1 MTDHIYHNERTK
13 SHDIPIAHLDFKYIK
28 ECKDIKELEKI
39 MKTLRSGEV
48 GHYAELE
55 RCCEEC
61 IRNIDPDN
69 RVLRVSMPLGSLDQL
84 DQPSREAI
92 ETGFQNWLEEMKSGD
107 AEAGENLSHEVLL
120 EHIARKRAAVL
131 ESEVEDKGLEYD
143 DEVPAVRREIF
154 FRGNSKSAIRAR
166 CDGDGNKPKRIV
178 KPRDYSEWDKLEKEW
193 DKELSDTITDAS
205 SNYVQSNTVV
215 EKGEKMDVS
224 DTEIRSI
231 QKLNLTELA
240 KRVESL
246 PDHTRRQMAVREK
259 EKGNEAFH
267 AGDYNEALVY
277 YKRSLTI
284 LPMAAV
290 YNNRAL
296 IYLHQKQWSAA
307 AKDCARVLQEEPN
320 NSKALFRSGRANY
333 ELHNLEQAERDLER
347 LTDQEP
353 TNTKAQALLRN
364 VRVAKAKR
372 QASRL
377 AGGRRML
384 ITEEGDSESSDE
396 DTPTNSQRED
406 SHSAQ
411 PFDSHNSQS
420 STDMRELNVQQSA
433 LVDSS
438 GSTEKL
444 ISQGQKGQT
453 MSPAGCSKNI
463 PNQIPTG
470 EARVRAR
477 KVYYPSN
484 PGPYGREGMVIEE
497 LSDNDEPAQPQP
509 SSPTEKSVTDG
520 ERGQV
525 KTPPQVN
532 HCKETKANSLQSS
545 GSSQTSQKQ
554 PGPEMKDTSSTSR
567 LDKERIMTFDEA
579 KEQGKELL
587 GQGDLQKAL
596 EAYTR
601 SIELASGDPEQ
612 LALSY
617 RNRALVALRMNENT
631 KAIEDCNH
639 AITIEP
645 QNPVSYYRRALGL
658 RALKNYEDSLR
669 DLEKAYELRPCSEN
683 IRSELQKARVLVE
696 SNSKKEGTASE
707 FGTDAE
713 DSLGFEVIDQ
723 PLAPS
728 QDADGDSYSVRYE
741 HTTDACDWQLVSEI
755 VNESDLSKKSD
766 DEEKGLKGTLNYLS
780 ETTDPTRITPCVFQ
794 NRWCSLRGL
803 HAEKLH
809 EAVIKLLHEAH
820 PDRLNEVIG
829 IKLDASM
836 LDQVIRALCW
846 LCLTSDGSNDQA
858 CDFAYKI
865 LKNLSNLP
873 RFDCAVFLIEE
884 PTIQGE
890 KKRRHEYFL
899 KLIQKH
905 MAQVKEVHRIILI
918 GTGESGKSTFV
929 KQMKLLSSQNQTF
942 TDKYRE
948 KFLPEI
954 RRNLVQSLASI
965 LAYMEQ
971 EHISFA
977 SKEGTLTKAK
987 NRIFELKA
995 KIDRAPDTIS
1005 QYAASSDPQ
1014 INDEFY
1020 DTCRM
1025 LWADIAVKETQ
1036 MRGNEFQLI
1045 DCAQHFLDKID
1056 EIRDPSYKPSDEDVL
1071 QSRTKTLG
1079 IHTESIVFN
1088 NVNFELVDVG
1098 GQREQRTKW
1107 IEAMSDGVTAVIFLT
1122 DVSAYDMMLAE
1133 DHTVNR
1139 LSESINLLGQVWTKS
1154 PLRDKSIILFLNKQD
1169 KLERKVREQ
1178 RTQLETY
1185 FPEYN
1190 MGKIIFLVQLLREIK
1205 SARTMKTKK
1214 DGEVWDKYF
1223 SYFLPTDHGT
1233 RDQSIRQS
1241 TASDSSKTNAQH
1253 VQIIDEYNQVLALV
1267 NKAFTDNLI
1276 QGWSLEGDTDENLAK
1291 HLLTREDFYNFQRRM
1306 HSIVFYQVV
1315 SITTFIERMFLSKC
1329 DQSNMRH
1336 VYPFPTTAI
1345 DKRNV
1350 DRVFQSC
1357 KDILQGKAL
1366 TDLIV

>member
-1 MTDHIYHNERTK
+1 MTDHMYHNERTK
-13 SHDIPIAHLDFKYIK
+13 AHDIPIAHLDFKYIK

-39 MKTLRSGEV
+39 MKTLKSGEV

-61 IRNIDPDN
+61 IRNIDPEN

-84 DQPSREAI
+84 DQSSREAI
-92 ETGFQNWLEEMKSGD
+92 ETGLQDWLKEMKSGD
-107 AEAGENLSHEVLL
+107 TETGEDLSQEALL
-120 EHIARKRAAVL
+120 ERISRKRVAVL

-154 FRGNSKSAIRAR
+154 FRGDSKSAIRAR

-193 DKELSDTITDAS
+193 DKELSDTITDVS
-205 SNYVQSNTVV
+205 SNCAQPNIGI

-246 PDHTRRQMAVREK
+246 PEHTRRQMAVREK

-267 AGDYNEALVY
+267 AGDHNEALVY

-353 TNTKAQALLRN
+353 TNTKAQA
-364 VRVAKAKR
+364 
-372 QASRL
+372 SRL
-377 AGGRRML
+377 AGGRRIL

-396 DTPTNSQRED
+396 GIPINSQKD

-411 PFDSHNSQS
+411 SFDSHNSQS
-420 STDMRELNVQQSA
+420 LQDLQVPNVHQPVQI
-433 LVDSS
+433 DSS
-438 GSTEKL
+438 DSTEKF
-444 ISQGQKGQT
+444 ISEGRKGQT
-453 MSPAGCSKNI
+453 VSPAGCSKNLG
-463 PNQIPTG
+463 NQVPTG
-470 EARVRAR
+470 KARVRAR

-497 LSDNDEPAQPQP
+497 LSDNDEPEQPQT
-509 SSPTEKSVTDG
+509 SSPTETSPTDG
-520 ERGQV
+520 ECGQV
-525 KTPPQVN
+525 RTQPQVN
-532 HCKETKANSLQSS
+532 HYEETEDNSLQNS
-545 GSSQTSQKQ
+545 GSSRNSQKRI
-554 PGPEMKDTSSTSR
+554 GPELTEASSTSC
-567 LDKERIMTFDEA
+567 LDNVVFSGM
-579 KEQGKELL
+579 
-587 GQGDLQKAL
+587 GDLQKAM

-645 QNPVSYYRRALGL
+645 ENPVSYYRRALGL
-658 RALKNYEDSLR
+658 RRKDEAAPGFD
-669 DLEKAYELRPCSEN
+669 
-683 IRSELQKARVLVE
+683 
-696 SNSKKEGTASE
+696 
-707 FGTDAE
+707 TDTE

-723 PLAPS
+723 PVAAS
-728 QDADGDSYSVRYE
+728 QDASVCYE
-741 HTTDACDWQLVSEI
+741 HTTDTCDWQLVSEI
-755 VNESDLSKKSD
+755 GNESDLSKKAD
-766 DEEKGLKGTLNYLS
+766 DENKELTEALNYL
-780 ETTDPTRITPCVFQ
+780 I
-794 NRWCSLRGL
+794 
-803 HAEKLH
+803 
-809 EAVIKLLHEAH
+809 
-820 PDRLNEVIG
+820 IG

-846 LCLTSDGSNDQA
+846 LCLASDGSNNKA

-865 LKNLSNLP
+865 LRNLSSLP
-873 RFDCAVFLIEE
+873 RFDCVVFLIEE

-899 KLIQKH
+899 KFIQKH

-929 KQMKLLSSQNQTF
+929 KQMKLLSSHNQTF

-948 KFLPEI
+948 KFIPEI
-954 RRNLVQSLASI
+954 QRNLVQSLASI
-965 LAYMEQ
+965 LAYMDQ
-971 EHISFA
+971 EHILFA
-977 SKEGTLTKAK
+977 SNQQTLTKAK

-995 KIDRAPDTIS
+995 KIDRAPDTIT

-1056 EIRDPSYKPSDEDVL
+1056 DIREPSYKPSDEDVL

-1098 GQREQRTKW
+1098 GQREQRAKW

-1185 FPEYN
+1185 FPEYS
-1190 MGKIIFLVQLLREIK
+1190 MGKIIFLVQLLREVK
-1205 SARTMKTKK
+1205 SARSVKTKK
-1214 DGEVWDKYF
+1214 DAEVWNKYF
-1223 SYFLPTDHGT
+1223 SYFLPTDHAT

-1241 TASDSSKTNAQH
+1241 TASDNSKTNAKHAQT
-1253 VQIIDEYNQVLALV
+1253 IDEYNQVLSLV

-1366 TDLIV
+1366 TDLMV